1 MSCKEAKLIKRKV
14 ENFISKDIAQLF
26 DDYAYLISSRDAIA
40 VDTEEGESFVTKYE
54 PGCGFCI
61 DIRGNDEP
69 LAKAMLKLCH
79 KRMEEITAQK
89 LEIVRS
95 FYRIYGNGSY
105 LKPHIDSDELE
116 YSVTINMG
124 SRGPEGY
131 CWPIYIEELDGER
144 EDILLYPTDA
154 LIYNGSKLRHGRE
167 KFLGVYQTQLFLHY
181 KEVKKDV

>member
-26 DDYAYLISSRDAIA
+26 DDYAYLIAHRDVIFSP
-40 VDTEEGESFVTKYE
+40 GGRGIITKHE
-54 PGCGFCI
+54 DFCGHCI
-61 DIRGNDEP
+61 DIQGTNEP

-79 KRMEEITAQK
+79 KRMEEITGQK
-89 LEIVRS
+89 LERIRS
-95 FYRIYGNGSY
+95 FYRIYAEGSY
-105 LKPHIDSDELE
+105 LKPHMDDEELE

-124 SRGPEGY
+124 SKGPEGY

-144 EDILLYPTDA
+144 ENILLYPTDA

-167 KFLGVYQTQLFLHY
+167 KFLGLYQTQLFLHY
-181 KEVKKDV
+181 KEKT

>member
-26 DDYAYLISSRDAIA
+26 DDYAYLIAYKDAIFSP
-40 VDTEEGESFVTKYE
+40 GGRGIITKHE
-54 PGCGFCI
+54 DFCGHCI
-61 DIRGNDEP
+61 DIQGTNEP
-69 LAKAMLKLCH
+69 MAKAMLKLCH
-79 KRMEEITAQK
+79 KRMEEITGQK
-89 LEIVRS
+89 LERIRS
-95 FYRIYGNGSY
+95 FYRIYAEGSY
-105 LKPHIDSDELE
+105 LKPHMDDEELE

-124 SRGPEGY
+124 SKGPAGY

-167 KFLGVYQTQLFLHY
+167 EFLGLYQTQLFLHY
-181 KEVKKDV
+181 KEKT

>member
-26 DDYAYLISSRDAIA
+26 DDYAYLLANRDVLTTPGKKGI
-40 VDTEEGESFVTKYE
+40 VTKYE
-54 PGCGFCI
+54 ECCGHCI

-95 FYRIYGNGSY
+95 YYRIYAEGCY
-105 LKPHIDSDELE
+105 LTPHMDDEELE

-124 SRGPEGY
+124 SKGPEGY
-131 CWPIYIEELDGER
+131 CWPIYIEEVDGER

-181 KEVKKDV
+181 KEKT